1 MLHKC
6 RHVKLIYNKG
16 IIYFYK
22 WAIKLSKTSVF
33 SGLTKSV
40 NFLSIFYRLVKE
52 FLLWLLHLLLLHL
65 SKQRVKD
72 FVDFF
77 NKIANVTDLSEN
89 ETLAKVDACSLYTN
103 ADHGECTRTQGRSV
117 PSILLRN
124 LYLLQCK
131 IMHPGLEI

>member
-22 WAIKLSKTSVF
+22 WTIKLSKTSVF
-33 SGLTKSV
+33 SGLTKSI

-77 NKIANVTDLSEN
+77 NKIENVTDLSEN

-103 ADHGECTRTQGRSV
+103 VDHGECARTQRRSV

>member
-16 IIYFYK
+16 IIYFYN
-22 WAIKLSKTSVF
+22 WTIKLSKTSVF
-33 SGLTKSV
+33 SGLTKSI

-89 ETLAKVDACSLYTN
+89 ETLAKVDACSLYTSV
-103 ADHGECTRTQGRSV
+103 DHGECARTQRRSV

>member
-22 WAIKLSKTSVF
+22 WTIKLSKTSVF
-33 SGLTKSV
+33 SGLTKSI

-89 ETLAKVDACSLYTN
+89 ETLAKVDACSLYTSV
-103 ADHGECTRTQGRSV
+103 DHGECARTQRRSV